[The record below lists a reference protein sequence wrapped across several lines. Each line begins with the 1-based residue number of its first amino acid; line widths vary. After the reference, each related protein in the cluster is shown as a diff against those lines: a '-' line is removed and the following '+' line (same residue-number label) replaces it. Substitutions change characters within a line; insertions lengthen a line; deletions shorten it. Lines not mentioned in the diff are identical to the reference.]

1 VDVYV
6 MAMGDVLAST
16 MALSEQLRDALPG
29 RAIQLHCGG
38 GSFKSQMKKAD
49 RSGAAVALI
58 IGEDEL
64 ASNSVMVKP
73 LRGQAEQQQVSRDQ
87 VASELVALLADN

>member
-1 VDVYV
+1 
-6 MAMGDVLAST
+6 
-16 MALSEQLRDALPG
+16 
-29 RAIQLHCGG
+29 
-38 GSFKSQMKKAD
+38 
-49 RSGAAVALI
+49 VALI

>member
-1 VDVYV
+1 